1 MPAIQEIDDFEVQN
15 ITPRALLATLARDKE
30 PAPSMDA
37 DLADALLAPE
47 AREKVRLERKPKID
61 HLQDG
66 TIQDADDGSV
76 LPLFNVGDRIVVE
89 RHVSLEGQA
98 NIWLDTEIYEVIEIN
113 DVTQVAKAQHEELR
127 RISHIGFGPQHAK
140 FCKIKL
146 APKRGNPFNA
156 VQVAIAKK
164 KEVAGDVGKVKK
176 RGRKPGTKNRP
187 KDVVKAEQEQKREAK
202 KQKKIARKARK

>member
-1 MPAIQEIDDFEVQN
+1 MPTAQETDDVEVQN
-15 ITPRALLATLARDKE
+15 ITPAALLTMLARDKE
-30 PAPSMDA
+30 PAPGIDA

-66 TIQDADDGSV
+66 TIQDDDGSV

-98 NIWLDTEIYEVIEIN
+98 NIWLDTEIYEVIEID

-127 RISHIGFGPQHAK
+127 RISHIGFGPKHAK

-156 VQVAIAKK
+156 AQVAITKK
-164 KEVAGDVGKVKK
+164 KEIAGDVGKVKK

-187 KDVVKAEQEQKREAK
+187 KDVVKAEQEQKREVTK
-202 KQKKIARKARK
+202 LKKIARKARK